1 MARVPE
7 EDCERSQ
14 AARPAWRL
22 GALLLGPV
30 LFAVALW
37 GIPAQADLSPAGK
50 RVLALAVLMA
60 WWWITE
66 AIPVPATALLPLVFL
81 PLLKVQPIRDV
92 ASCYA
97 DSTIFLFMGGFFLAV
112 SMERWGLHR
121 RLALHVIRL
130 VGSNPRT
137 LVLGFMVA
145 TAALSM
151 WISNTATALMMYP
164 LALALIAHLGHGGR
178 ALEERSYAR
187 LKIALML
194 GVAYGASIG
203 GIGTLI
209 GTPPNLIFAAQL
221 ARLFPEAPPFGF
233 LEWMKVGLPFVLLFL
248 PLSWLVLTRLVFPL
262 GKESVAQGRQLVK
275 EELARLGRPSRG
287 EWLAG
292 MVFLLTALAWVSR
305 ADVDFGAVRIPGW
318 ATLLGVGALVN
329 DATVAM
335 AAAVLLFL
343 LPVDLGRREFVL
355 DWQTAR
361 GIPWGVLILFGGGIA
376 LAGAFES
383 CGLAAWVGHRLSLL
397 RTLPPLV
404 FVVMVC
410 LTITFLTE
418 VTSNTAVASIF
429 IPVLAAAGVAVGI
442 HPLLL
447 MIPGAISA
455 SCAFMLPVATPP
467 NAIVFASGHVSI
479 PQMARAGVLLNF
491 LGVIL
496 VTLVVFLVAVPAFG
510 IKMGTLPTWA
520 H

>member
-1 MARVPE
+1 MALVAE
-7 EDCERSQ
+7 ENGERSQ
-14 AARPAWRL
+14 PARAAWQLA
-22 GALLLGPV
+22 AMLLGPV
-30 LFAVALW
+30 LFVVALW
-37 GIPAQADLSPAGK
+37 GIPAQADLSLAGR
-50 RVLALAVLMA
+50 RVLAVAVLMA

-66 AIPVPATALLPLVFL
+66 AIPVPATALLPLVLL
-81 PLLKVQPIRDV
+81 PLLKVQPMREV

-130 VGSNPRT
+130 LGSNPRT
-137 LVLGFMVA
+137 LVLGFMAA

-151 WISNTATALMMYP
+151 WISNTATTLMMYP
-164 LALALIAHLGHGGR
+164 LALALLAHLDQASSAVG
-178 ALEERSYAR
+178 EQSSAR
-187 LKIALML
+187 LKTALML

-209 GTPPNLIFAAQL
+209 GTPPNVIFAAQL
-221 ARLFPEAPPFGF
+221 ARLFPDAPPFGF
-233 LEWMKVGLPFVLLFL
+233 LDWMKVGLPFVLLFL
-248 PLSWLVLTRLVFPL
+248 PLSWLILTRLTFPL
-262 GKESVAQGRQLVK
+262 AKESVAQGRQLVR

-287 EWLAG
+287 EWLVG
-292 MVFLLTALAWVSR
+292 VVFLLTALAWVSR
-305 ADVDFGAVRIPGW
+305 ADVDLGSKRILGW
-318 ATLLGVGALVN
+318 ATLLGVGTVVD
-329 DATVAM
+329 DATIAM
-335 AAAVLLFL
+335 AAAVLLFV
-343 LPVDLGRREFVL
+343 LPVNLGQRVFVL

-383 CGLAAWVGHRLSLL
+383 SGLAAWVGGRLSLL
-397 RTLPPLV
+397 RPLPPLV

-410 LTITFLTE
+410 LTTTFLTE

-429 IPVLAAAGVAVGI
+429 TPVLAATGVAVGI

-467 NAIVFASGHVSI
+467 NAIVFASGQVSI

-510 IKMGTLPTWA
+510 IKMGTLPAWA